1 MSEKE
6 YKINYETM
14 RHYLS
19 AFISKENI
27 SNQKNTKHILNIL
40 ETLPEHLISSLMM
53 LAIKVD
59 EYIPFKE
66 GDFVTFQPTYLMD
79 YDKDIMIEK
88 KLMDSGGNMFGEIIN
103 DGSWGSEPFNPYYSV
118 MNVSIFLWR
127 GRTRGL
133 RIWQDGPDQG
143 RLPGASEH
151 RVDSSRGPSWQE
163 PADGQQSRPLDD
175 GRQGG
180 ETAQAA
186 AQAGTGNRN
195 GRRPRGLL

>member
-66 GDFVTFQPTYLMD
+66 GDFVTFQPTYLID
-79 YDKDIMIEK
+79 YDKDIMIKK

-118 MNVSIFLWR
+118 MNVSIFLWKDDKIIR
-127 GRTRGL
+127 KEIPLQTPKL
-133 RIWQDGPDQG
+133 KLVSK
-143 RLPGASEH
+143 LPNLIQKTY
-151 RVDSSRGPSWQE
+151 DK
-163 PADGQQSRPLDD
+163 
-175 GRQGG
+175 
-180 ETAQAA
+180 
-186 AQAGTGNRN
+186 NK
-195 GRRPRGLL
+195 